1 MKVKKLLLPL
11 FILCIFVFA
20 MAGCTK
26 TTDYK
31 AGAYTA
37 SNIEVYDG
45 LTIEHIRVEL
55 YSQDSADDELLAIS
69 LVYNGNEIIAT
80 DCALTYYSKELKITF
95 SFEDKTGYIIAKAKQ
110 KGDEIFIEGNLTID
124 NNTVNIKLTLSD
136 TNK

>member
-1 MKVKKLLLPL
+1 MCSSDLLSIICISL
-11 FILCIFVFA
+11 FAL
-20 MAGCTK
+20 AGCTK

-37 SNIEVYDG
+37 SNIEVYDS

-55 YSQDSADDELLAIS
+55 FTQDNADDELLAIS
-69 LVYNGNEIIAT
+69 LVYHGNEIIAT
-80 DCALTYYSKELKITF
+80 DCALTYYSKELKIAF

-124 NNTVNIKLTLSD
+124 NNTVDIKLTSSD

>member
-11 FILCIFVFA
+11 SIICISLFA
-20 MAGCTK
+20 LAGCTK

-37 SNIEVYDG
+37 SNIEVYDS

-55 YSQDSADDELLAIS
+55 FTQDNADDELLAIS
-69 LVYNGNEIIAT
+69 LVYHGNEIIAT
-80 DCALTYYSKELKITF
+80 DCALTNYSKELKIAF

-124 NNTVNIKLTLSD
+124 NNTVDIKLTSSD

>member
-11 FILCIFVFA
+11 SIICISLFA
-20 MAGCTK
+20 LAGCTK

-37 SNIEVYDG
+37 SNIEVYDS

-55 YSQDSADDELLAIS
+55 FTQDNADDELLAIS
-69 LVYNGNEIIAT
+69 LVYHGNEIIAT
-80 DCALTYYSKELKITF
+80 DCALTYYSKELKIAF

-124 NNTVNIKLTLSD
+124 NNTVDIKLTSSD